1 MFGFTLQ
8 DHFHLIDQNLVV
20 HADPEKVFK
29 YPFPVLIWPVKPTAI
44 VPEYCRFNPD
54 RKKCRWKLSGLN
66 STISIYL
73 CFRTNDKKQ
82 AYDPRFKT

>member
-1 MFGFTLQ
+1 MNLCIFRSDELIIPPFLKTFYLKIGFAGSMFGFTLQ

-44 VPEYCRFNPD
+44 APEYCRSNPD
-54 RKKCRWKLSGLN
+54 RKKCR
-66 STISIYL
+66 
-73 CFRTNDKKQ
+73 
-82 AYDPRFKT
+82 